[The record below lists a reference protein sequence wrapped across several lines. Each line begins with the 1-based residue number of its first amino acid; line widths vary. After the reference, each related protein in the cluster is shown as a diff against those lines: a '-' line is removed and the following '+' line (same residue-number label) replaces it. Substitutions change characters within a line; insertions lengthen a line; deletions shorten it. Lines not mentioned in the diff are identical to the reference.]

1 MILDGYFARRF
12 LQSFL
17 MILAVFM
24 TLIMLIDLI
33 EQLRRFEGAGLG
45 LGQLATLMLLNA
57 PGAIKDILPLL
68 MILST
73 IVLFVSLARSS
84 ELVVTRAIGRSGI
97 RALAGPCLVALVIGV
112 LAVTTLNPIAAAT
125 SNRYQQLS
133 DSYRTGGPAVLS
145 LTGEGLWMRQG
156 GMQGQAVIHATGYN
170 GVEPVTLFDVT
181 ILSYAPN
188 GGPTQRISAE
198 TARLEP
204 GEWLLGKVKVWPL
217 STGANPEAASRELDT
232 LRLPTTMTQDRIR
245 ESIGQPNGISIYD
258 LPGTIRALRQA
269 GFATRKHE
277 VWYMVELARPLFLL
291 SMVLVGAA
299 FTMRHT
305 RFGGT
310 GIAVLSAIL
319 LGFALYFV
327 RNFAQILGENG
338 QIPVILAAWGPP
350 VSALFLALGLLLHA
364 EDG

>member
-17 MILAVFM
+17 LILAVFL

-33 EQLRRFEGAGLG
+33 EQLRRFENADLG
-45 LGQLATLMLLNA
+45 FGQMATLMLLNV
-57 PGAIKDILPLL
+57 PGSIKDILPLL

-73 IVLFVSLARSS
+73 VLLFVSLARSS

-97 RALAGPCLVALVIGV
+97 RALAGPCLVTLVIGA
-112 LAVTTLNPIAAAT
+112 LAVTMLNPIAAAT
-125 SNRYQQLS
+125 SNRYQQLA
-133 DSYRTGGPAVLS
+133 DTYQTGGPAALS

-156 GMQGQAVIHATGYN
+156 GAQGQAVIHATGY
-170 GVEPVTLFDVT
+170 GGAEPVTLYGVT
-181 ILSYAPN
+181 ILSYAPG
-188 GGPTQRISAE
+188 GGPEQRISAE
-198 TARLEP
+198 SAQLAP
-204 GEWLLGKVKVWPL
+204 GEWVLSKVKVWPL
-217 STGANPEAASRELDT
+217 ATGRNPETAAKSVDT
-232 LRLPTTMTQDRIR
+232 LRLPTTLTDDRIR

-269 GFATRKHE
+269 GFATRKQE

-291 SMVLVGAA
+291 SMVLIGAA

-310 GIAVLSAIL
+310 GIAVLAAIL

-338 QIPVILAAWGPP
+338 QIPVILASWGPP
-350 VSALFLALGLLLHA
+350 IAAIFLALGLLLHA